1 MHASVDSSF
10 LAHFW
15 LPTTKQLQS

>member
-1 MHASVDSSF
+1 MHAYVDSSF